1 MRDLFRGQLVRFT
14 MEEPET
20 RAKAELHWQRDSEF
34 RRLADSEPVF
44 LISEKKIK
52 EWFDKQADGGF
63 KPERYSFTVRT
74 LAEGTFIGF
83 LGLWVDLIHREAFV
97 GLGIG
102 EREFWSKG
110 YGTDMMKLCQ
120 QYVFTEL
127 GMQRLSL
134 GLFEYNP
141 RALRS
146 YEKCGFRLEGH
157 TRQDALRDGK
167 RYDSLWMGI
176 LRDEWLQMQ
185 KGDAT

>member
-1 MRDLFRGQLVRFT
+1 MRDLFRGELVRFA
-14 MEEPET
+14 MEEPEA
-20 RAKAELHWQRDSEF
+20 RAKAELYWQRDSEF
-34 RRLADSEPVF
+34 RRLADSDPVF
-44 LISEKKIK
+44 LVSEKKIK
-52 EWFDKQADGGF
+52 EWIEKQVEDGF
-63 KPERYSFTVRT
+63 KPERYSFAVRT
-74 LAEGTFIGF
+74 IAEDRLIGF
-83 LGLWVDLIHREAFV
+83 LSLWVDLIHREAFV

-102 EREFWSKG
+102 EREFWSRG

-127 GMQRLSL
+127 GMERLSL

-146 YEKCGFRLEGH
+146 YEKSGFRLEGR
-157 TRQDALRDGK
+157 TRKDAQRDGK

-185 KGDAT
+185 NIGEL